1 MKQDIIEKTYDL
13 VDEIKAKKSYV
24 RLLELSKII
33 KSDLN
38 IHELIENFQRLN
50 RKFEE
55 VSKYGKYHP
64 DLKQVQKDFSK
75 SKEALY
81 TNVIIKEY
89 KDLENSLQ
97 HDLNTISM
105 ELALSI
111 SKKIRH
117 PNELGLINKH

>member
-64 DLKQVQKDFSK
+64 DLKQVQKEINIHL
-75 SKEALY
+75 KE
-81 TNVIIKEY
+81 
-89 KDLENSLQ
+89 
-97 HDLNTISM
+97 
-105 ELALSI
+105 
-111 SKKIRH
+111 
-117 PNELGLINKH
+117 